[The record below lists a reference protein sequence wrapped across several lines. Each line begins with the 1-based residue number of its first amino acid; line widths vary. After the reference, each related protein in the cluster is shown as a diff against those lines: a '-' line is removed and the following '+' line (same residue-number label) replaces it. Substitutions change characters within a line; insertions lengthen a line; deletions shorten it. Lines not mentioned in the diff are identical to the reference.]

1 MYVPKQGDIVRL
13 NFDPS
18 AGREITKYRPGYILS
33 HKEFNEHT
41 GLAIVAPIT
50 STIRGINLEVQL
62 EETKTEGA
70 ILVQQIR
77 SLDYDS
83 RDVEFVE
90 KAPDA
95 IVKQVSRIAQILVR

>member
-1 MYVPKQGDIVRL
+1 MYVPQQGDIVRL

-18 AGREITKYRPGYILS
+18 SGREITKYRPGYILS

-50 STIRGINLEVQL
+50 NTIRGINLEVRL
-62 EETKTEGA
+62 EKTKTEGA

-83 RDVEFVE
+83 RDVVFVE
-90 KAPDA
+90 KVPQI

>member
-1 MYVPKQGDIVRL
+1 MRL

>member
-1 MYVPKQGDIVRL
+1 VYVPKQGDIVRL
-13 NFDPS
+13 HFDPS

-33 HKEFNEHT
+33 RKEFNEHT

-62 EETKTEGA
+62 EHTKTEGA